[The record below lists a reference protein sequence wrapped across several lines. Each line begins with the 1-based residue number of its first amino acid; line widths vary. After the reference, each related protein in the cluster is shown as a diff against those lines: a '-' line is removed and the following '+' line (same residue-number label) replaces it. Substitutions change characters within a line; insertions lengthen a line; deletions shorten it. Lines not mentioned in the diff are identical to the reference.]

1 MELTK
6 LPWVNIGA
14 AINIFKRGISYIENY
29 CYLYEIKSSLYF
41 LIKKSYFKNIS
52 ITWYFFH
59 INEQFQKIAIRY
71 EEVS

>member
-6 LPWVNIGA
+6 LSWINIGA

-29 CYLYEIKSSLYF
+29 SYLYEIKSSLYF
-41 LIKKSYFKNIS
+41 LIKESYFKRVSIS
-52 ITWYFFH
+52 WYFFH